1 LRLPSYRSSEILL
14 LAYFAYA
21 AALAVWF
28 GLPASSIAKASAL
41 FAAAV
46 VFFAILASFR
56 RLGGAW
62 RDWSPPLV
70 LLAAYREL
78 ELFATS
84 SPTHALEKS
93 WQAMDRT
100 FLNAWHARAA
110 IESAGWLL
118 PLYFELTYLLV
129 YGIGL
134 FSMLMVYRAHRRD
147 LADRVLFVY
156 LLGTLLAY
164 SIIPFYP
171 SQPPRSLFT
180 DSGPLV
186 TTPLRQLNLLIVN
199 GAGVHTGVFPSAH
212 VSSAFS
218 AAWALLFL
226 LREKRW
232 AGWGM
237 LIYAVSVAVATV
249 YGRYHYAADAIAG
262 FAVSLTAAAAA
273 IVIRTSGRRALNR
286 RSRAGSWPPQPP
298 RSFVPKRLRG
308 IQPNDS

>member
-1 LRLPSYRSSEILL
+1 MRRRSYRSSEILL

-21 AALAVWF
+21 AALAIWF
-28 GLPASSIAKASAL
+28 GLPVAAIVKASTL
-41 FAAAV
+41 LAAAI
-46 VFFAILASFR
+46 VFFAFMARFR
-56 RLGGAW
+56 GGRSAW
-62 RDWSPPLV
+62 RDSSPPLV

-78 ELFATS
+78 ELFAAP
-84 SPTHALEKS
+84 SPSHLLENS
-93 WQAMDRT
+93 WQALDRT
-100 FLNAWHARAA
+100 LLIARHVRAA

-129 YGIGL
+129 YGIGF
-134 FSMLMVYRAHRRD
+134 FSVLMVYRAHRRD

-171 SQPPRSLFT
+171 SEPPRSLFT

-232 AGWGM
+232 AGWLM
-237 LIYAVSVAVATV
+237 LIYAVSVAIATV

-262 FAVSLTAAAAA
+262 FAVSLTSAAAAL
-273 IVIRTSGRRALNR
+273 VIRTSGWRAL
-286 RSRAGSWPPQPP
+286 SP
-298 RSFVPKRLRG
+298 RS
-308 IQPNDS
+308 QADCE

>member
-1 LRLPSYRSSEILL
+1 LQVPSYRSSEILL
-14 LAYFAYA
+14 LAYFAWA
-21 AALAVWF
+21 AALAFWF
-28 GLPASSIAKASAL
+28 GLPVLSVAKASGL
-41 FAAAV
+41 LAAAI
-46 VFFAILASFR
+46 VFFAILVRYRDGRS
-56 RLGGAW
+56 AW

-84 SPTHALEKS
+84 SPTHALETS

-100 FLNAWHARAA
+100 LLIAWHARAA
-110 IESAGWLL
+110 IESTGWLL

-129 YGIGL
+129 YGIG
-134 FSMLMVYRAHRRD
+134 FFAVLMVYRARRRD
-147 LADRVLFVY
+147 IADRILFVY

-171 SQPPRSLFT
+171 SQPPRTLFS

-226 LREKRW
+226 LRDKRW
-232 AGWGM
+232 AGWVM
-237 LIYAVSVAVATV
+237 LIYAVSVAIATV
-249 YGRYHYAADAIAG
+249 YGRYHYAVDAIAG
-262 FAVSLTAAAAA
+262 FVVSLTAAAAA
-273 IVIRTSGRRALNR
+273 VVIRMAGRRGLNR
-286 RSRAGSWPPQPP
+286 RSRDGC
-298 RSFVPKRLRG
+298 G
-308 IQPNDS
+308 